1 MLGAFVDIHQKVRKK
16 ISYSYNVP
24 KYKIRIL
31 HTGTYLFMYFL
42 ILETHEGTS
51 AIIDRRGLPPS
62 YSQTD
67 HRNSIYIIN
76 TNEKIE
82 EMPPPTYDQAVVIK
96 MQDRSIG

>member
-1 MLGAFVDIHQKVRKK
+1 M
-16 ISYSYNVP
+16 
-24 KYKIRIL
+24 
-31 HTGTYLFMYFL
+31 
-42 ILETHEGTS
+42 
-51 AIIDRRGLPPS
+51 DRRGLPPS

-67 HRNSIYIIN
+67 HQNSIYIIN

>member
-1 MLGAFVDIHQKVRKK
+1 M
-16 ISYSYNVP
+16 
-24 KYKIRIL
+24 IL

-42 ILETHEGTS
+42 ILETQEDTS

-96 MQDRSIG
+96 MQDQ